1 MTANPLDVACPIC
14 NAKAG
19 EHCLPNTPGYQHAP
33 RLFAAENAP
42 KPSPK
47 TALPK
52 PLGIVATLDRCIA
65 SQPLGL
71 GPLQNCIAAKAL
83 TEDLIAKANAV
94 IDRAAVSPK
103 VKLDSPLWLA
113 VAELRAALTAAQGT

>member
-19 EHCLPNTPGYQHAP
+19 EHCLPKAPGYQHAP

-42 KPSPK
+42 KPRILSVLRW
-47 TALPK
+47 AEQRRSDAD
-52 PLGIVATLDRCIA
+52 GAADTL
-65 SQPLGL
+65 L
-71 GPLQNCIAAKAL
+71 
-83 TEDLIAKANAV
+83 DLFAKANAV
-94 IDRAAVSPK
+94 IDRAAESPK